1 MQTGKRIK
9 CDFYDYESKSWN
21 QYEIDL
27 NMNIYPCCFYYLN
40 EVTPKDKIKDK
51 TIDHIDNSLKTNK
64 LQNII
69 NEFNK
74 SFNEKVWNSKECPPL
89 CIKKCEIT
97 ENGS

>member
-1 MQTGKRIK
+1 MFQLGNVFLSVINIQK
-9 CDFYDYESKSWN
+9 E
-21 QYEIDL
+21 L
-27 NMNIYPCCFYYLN
+27 NRTIQ
-40 EVTPKDKIKDK
+40 IKDK